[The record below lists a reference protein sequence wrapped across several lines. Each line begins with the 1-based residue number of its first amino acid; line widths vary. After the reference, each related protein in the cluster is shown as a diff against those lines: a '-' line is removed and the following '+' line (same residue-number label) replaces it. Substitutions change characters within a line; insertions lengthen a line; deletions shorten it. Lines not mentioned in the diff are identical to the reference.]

1 MYGTD
6 SIYGYG
12 TERCL
17 SEVTINLNEKGLRIN
32 NSEALFFRGKI
43 SFFYEREVT
52 IMTMYILALTA
63 VTALLIQMDWMQYK
77 DRRDNND

>member
-1 MYGTD
+1 M
-6 SIYGYG
+6 
-12 TERCL
+12 
-17 SEVTINLNEKGLRIN
+17 N

-43 SFFYEREVT
+43 SSFYEREVT

-63 VTALLIQMDWMQYK
+63 VTALLIQMDWMQYR